1 LLLVALILCGLSLAQ
16 STTEPSACKATGVA
30 LSLATAGVSTSFTV
44 TARDSSGNAR
54 TSGGDVFLIALDG
67 LVDLATQPQTSV
79 VDLLNGVYRVSF
91 TATRSGAYSMTV
103 SLARAGGLYAE
114 YFENVWFF
122 YTPVVA
128 RIDAQIDFDWG
139 LGEITP
145 TAADYVSVRWTGRL
159 LARFSEQHTFYAD
172 ADDCAPLDK
181 RCSAH

>member
-1 LLLVALILCGLSLAQ
+1 
-16 STTEPSACKATGVA
+16 
-30 LSLATAGVSTSFTV
+30 
-44 TARDSSGNAR
+44 
-54 TSGGDVFLIALDG
+54 
-67 LVDLATQPQTSV
+67 
-79 VDLLNGVYRVSF
+79 
-91 TATRSGAYSMTV
+91 MMV

-172 ADDCAPLDK
+172 ADDGVRLWINDVQLIERWDTGANMTAAKIPLIAATFYRIK
-181 RCSAH
+181 LE